1 MSLCDRDLSLSAFDQ
16 ERFYW
21 KQTEQ
26 LLRTSREKDASKT
39 DGTVWLDRLHTAGQ
53 AAHDEHD
60 GHKTNLNDGH
70 GSHKTNL
77 NDGHDGLH
85 LIFFNGLIFR
95 SMSLLSLLVWCFLVW
110 NVC

>member
-60 GHKTNLNDGH
+60 GHKTNLNEGMAAIKLTWTMGTTAYTWFSLTDW
-70 GSHKTNL
+70 
-77 NDGHDGLH
+77 
-85 LIFFNGLIFR
+85 FFAR
-95 SMSLLSLLVWCFLVW
+95 CHYFLY
-110 NVC
+110 

>member
-39 DGTVWLDRLHTAGQ
+39 DETLWLDRLHTAGQ

-70 GSHKTNL
+70 
-77 NDGHDGLH
+77 DGLH
-85 LIFFNGLIFR
+85 LIFFNVLIFR